1 MAVTAAWAASAHSKQ
16 GGPGAD
22 WRSRHNNVNAP
33 SREQCDTGV
42 GALFLAPSP
51 SALVP
56 RVRAFGAGLF
66 LQHLQAL
73 ERSLLSRSAPRMV
86 HQIPCLRRHSSSGVG
101 SHGACAGVGS
111 CPR

>member
-42 GALFLAPSP
+42 GALFLAPQP
-51 SALVP
+51 
-56 RVRAFGAGLF
+56 
-66 LQHLQAL
+66 
-73 ERSLLSRSAPRMV
+73 
-86 HQIPCLRRHSSSGVG
+86 
-101 SHGACAGVGS
+101 
-111 CPR
+111 